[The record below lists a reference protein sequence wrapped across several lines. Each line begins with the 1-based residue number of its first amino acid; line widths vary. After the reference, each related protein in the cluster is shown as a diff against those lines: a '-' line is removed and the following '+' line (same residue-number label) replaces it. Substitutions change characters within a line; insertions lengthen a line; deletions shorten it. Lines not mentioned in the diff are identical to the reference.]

1 MSTEGIAPAPADNAP
16 TTPAQAHSILSG
28 LAQPDAAPAAPA
40 ATPAAAPT
48 PPPPSGTWR
57 DKLPE
62 EIRALPSLQKL
73 DSEEAL
79 ARSYVSLEKMLG
91 QDKVPVP
98 RDEQDTEAWDRLY
111 KAAGRPEKADD
122 YKYEAPK
129 DLPAGIQYDESK
141 VAYAKQVAHQNGW
154 NQRQFTNAMQA
165 LYDDQVK
172 AHASW
177 QKSQADA
184 KAEAERALQ
193 LTGNR
198 EETMTLAKATVQQY
212 FDADTLARI
221 EQAGLGNDPV
231 FIRALAGIGKDLT
244 GHQVLKGRGGEPV
257 KTVEQLKHDVTEFQ
271 TKHMNALT
279 DTSHPEH
286 RARVDE
292 FEGMMRKMYPEQAA

>member
-1 MSTEGIAPAPADNAP
+1 MSDLAPAPADNAP

-28 LAQPDAAPAAPA
+28 LAQPDPVTAPPSAAPPA
-40 ATPAAAPT
+40 ATPPA
-48 PPPPSGTWR
+48 PSGTWR

-79 ARSYVSLEKMLG
+79 ARSYVNLEKMLG

-111 KAAGRPEKADD
+111 KAAGRPDKADD

-129 DLPAGIQYDESK
+129 DMPAGIQYDEGK
-141 VAYAKQVAHQNGW
+141 VAYVKQVAHQNGW
-154 NQRQFTNAMQA
+154 NQRQFDGAMKA
-165 LYDDQVK
+165 LYEDQVK
-172 AHASW
+172 AHAMW
-177 QKSQADA
+177 NKSLEDQ
-184 KAEAERALQ
+184 KAEAIRALE

-198 EETMTLAKATVQQY
+198 QEIETLAKTTVQQY
-212 FDADTLARI
+212 FDADAIARI
-221 EQAGLGNDPV
+221 EQAGLGNDPI

-257 KTVEQLKHDVTEFQ
+257 KTMEQLKHEVGEFQ
-271 TKHMNALT
+271 SKHASALQ
-279 DTSHPEH
+279 DQSHPDH
-286 RARVDE
+286 KMRVNE
-292 FEGMMRKMYPEQAA
+292 FEAMMRKMYPEQAA